1 MNNTTL
7 FIITLVSTALT
18 TFFLRAAPTLIP
30 RKWLTHPFLQALN
43 RFLPLCVMVALVLS
57 TFTTLDEPLYR
68 SALAQLLALLL
79 VLLSY
84 IRFKNVFLSMIIGVG
99 GLNGLLFLFNL

>member
-1 MNNTTL
+1 MNNTSI
-7 FIITLVSTALT
+7 FIITLVSTAVT

-30 RKWLTHPFLQALN
+30 KKWLTHPFLQALN

-57 TFTTLDEPLYR
+57 TFTTLHEPFYQ
-68 SALAQLLALLL
+68 SAIAQLLALLL

-84 IRFKNVFLSMIIGVG
+84 IRFNNVFLSMIIGVG
-99 GLNGLLFLFNL
+99 SLNALLFLFH